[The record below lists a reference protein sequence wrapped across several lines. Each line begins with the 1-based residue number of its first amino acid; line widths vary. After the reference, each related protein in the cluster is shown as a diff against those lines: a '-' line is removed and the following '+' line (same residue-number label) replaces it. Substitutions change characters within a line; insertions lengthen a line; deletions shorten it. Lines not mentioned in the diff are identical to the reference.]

1 MAGFFGLFGRNT
13 KYVDEPTPEVPEP
26 EKQEAFFLE
35 PDDAKTLGNVEFM
48 RKKNLIKHTFPKT
61 KSSKGGEVV
70 QEISSLE
77 KKKVTGKGASPR
89 PSPSPT
95 SQPANH
101 TGSASASRRA
111 SDSSLDSFREMARE
125 IKK

>member
-1 MAGFFGLFGRNT
+1 MAGFFGLFGGKT
-13 KYVDEPTPEVPEP
+13 KYVDEPTPEVEDK

-48 RKKNLIKHTFPKT
+48 RKPNLIEHTFPKT
-61 KSSKGGEVV
+61 RSSKGGKVV

-77 KKKVTGKGASPR
+77 KKKVTGKGASPL

-95 SQPANH
+95 SPPGSQPE
-101 TGSASASRRA
+101 SARTARRA
-111 SDSSLDSFREMARE
+111 SDSSLDLFRQMAKEM
-125 IKK
+125 KQ